1 MFFLIPLLTETYPVY
16 RASFSL
22 VLDQGVEKKA
32 LPELNQKFEV
42 GAAQTSGL
50 VNLVLSRQTVFL
62 RVHASV
68 YC

>member
-1 MFFLIPLLTETYPVY
+1 MY

-42 GAAQTSGL
+42 SAAQTSGL
-50 VNLVLSRQTVFL
+50 INLVLSRQTVFL